1 MSGRIT
7 CRSRS
12 IQLASPT
19 TLATLV
25 LCAALHAQSP
35 AAPQDNS
42 QTIRE
47 TGQQYKKGNA
57 LMSASDN
64 RIMGREGMEASNLA
78 LQKSILNSKINTF
91 IAFFNNPL
99 AGTQF
104 EQFLNAPAAT
114 SEAAKIYRE
123 RIDKI
128 MDLLS
133 SGNTTKE
140 NQDAAFVLLPK
151 ASEFESDANICT
163 TIHDAVYAAAN
174 SRVEIRKLTE
184 LNEALEK
191 QRKVAEF
198 NLIQATRDRPLD
210 VNAPVDKNNVTNNN
224 ANQLLERQ
232 ARTDPA
238 KRELSSIGQTI
249 EHNKVQIASSALQAK
264 FQFQALILQ
273 LFVQRRYQ
281 HVIIANRFYRAL
293 FDDGDQSLQSFQLM
307 ADKLGYNKSAGQA
320 KIMAQ
325 AAPNATGATAAG
337 GARGANATAPA
348 NNSAP
353 NAATGGGASNN
364 GSGVAAGGGSGA
376 GVGTSASTSDD
387 DSGGA
392 TAGSLSGM
400 QFGVENVSVESLM
413 NAVSSGM
420 KMASRTFKSLS
431 QLDGLANEVI
441 RDVNEGVKSY
451 EFLLSQNEIEGATAQ
466 LVSVWSKGQYL
477 PSVQLLTQDQKRRS
491 LKFAQL
497 VNKLISS
504 GQSGNMD
511 ALTEAVAEIK
521 RVANDFDD
529 TEISANIRATK
540 MASSMHIAQARIAAS
555 KGDLQTVQTEI
566 TRAAGI
572 WPNNPELQTFSG
584 DMSKLSEQADPRVR
598 ALSDFD
604 QFYDQKNFRQIFD
617 GIDKYAVAVATDTSA
632 SAGARRDKL
641 ENVKARMQEIET
653 SIMRAQEISKRDDYA
668 GAWEGLEMT
677 FQKYPDDMK
686 LSQMRADLT
695 TQAPDFVHDF
705 RQAKS
710 FEEKKEYGSALAWY
724 LRSQS
729 RYPLSDLSKQGI
741 QRVVKLIMPDAN

>member
-1 MSGRIT
+1 MTARQMSAS
-7 CRSRS
+7 SRCGFLP
-12 IQLASPT
+12 IAGMLM
-19 TLATLV
+19 
-25 LCAALHAQSP
+25 LCSGLHAQSP
-35 AAPQDNS
+35 SAPQDNAR
-42 QTIRE
+42 TINE
-47 TGQQYKKGNA
+47 TGQQYKKGNT

-64 RIMGREGMEASNLA
+64 RIIGREGMEASNLA

-114 SEAAKIYRE
+114 SDAAKLYRE

-128 MDLLS
+128 MELLS
-133 SGNTTKE
+133 SGNATKQ
-140 NQDAAFVLLPK
+140 NQDEAFALLPK
-151 ASEFESDANICT
+151 ASEFESDGNICT
-163 TIHDAVYAAAN
+163 TIHDAVYTAAN
-174 SRVEIRKLTE
+174 SRVEIQKLTE

-191 QRKVAEF
+191 QRKAAEF
-198 NLIQATRDRPLD
+198 NFIQATHDRPLD
-210 VNAPVDKNNVTNNN
+210 GGPVDKNNVTNNN
-224 ANQLLERQ
+224 ADQLLERQ

-238 KRELSSIGQTI
+238 KRELSSISQTI
-249 EHNKVQIASSALQAK
+249 EHNKTQIASSALQAK

-320 KIMAQ
+320 KLTAQ

-337 GARGANATAPA
+337 GARGANANAPA
-348 NNSAP
+348 NNGAP
-353 NAATGGGASNN
+353 NAGAGGGASSN
-364 GSGVAAGGGSGA
+364 GVAAGGGNGASSG
-376 GVGTSASTSDD
+376 GPSASAGDD
-387 DSGGA
+387 DGGGA

-477 PSVQLLTQDQKRRS
+477 PSVQLLTQEQKRRS

-511 ALTEAVAEIK
+511 ALTEAVTEIK
-521 RVANDFDD
+521 QQANDFDD

-604 QFYDQKNFRQIFD
+604 QLYDQKNFRQIFD
-617 GIDKYAVAVATDTSA
+617 GIDKYAVAVATDTSDHA
-632 SAGARRDKL
+632 ADRREKL
-641 ENVKARMQEIET
+641 EKVKARMQEIEA

-668 GAWEGLEMT
+668 GAWEGLEIT

-710 FEEKKEYGSALAWY
+710 FEEKKEFGSALAWY